1 MKKFSKITGQI
12 ISKPILGSE
21 KDKSETEYLK
31 REMLDLM
38 DKYLRIQSYGS
49 VDNRFLSG
57 SVKINGKEMLA
68 EALLDIISNKSK
80 KDQVSILE
88 SLKSKNKDWQSIDN
102 EIKSIKDKNKSYL
115 SNKFSKVIE
124 RYKDDV
130 NTLKMV
136 LEKKLSN
143 VNDFNI
149 IENYKTKI
157 KDSEFLSKE
166 DKSLILESSIFSN

>member
-1 MKKFSKITGQI
+1 MKKFSKITNQSIGKEPKVDVKI
-12 ISKPILGSE
+12 ESDIL
-21 KDKSETEYLK
+21 KK
-31 REMLDLM
+31 EMLELM

-124 RYKDDV
+124 RYKDDI

-143 VNDFNI
+143 VNDTNI